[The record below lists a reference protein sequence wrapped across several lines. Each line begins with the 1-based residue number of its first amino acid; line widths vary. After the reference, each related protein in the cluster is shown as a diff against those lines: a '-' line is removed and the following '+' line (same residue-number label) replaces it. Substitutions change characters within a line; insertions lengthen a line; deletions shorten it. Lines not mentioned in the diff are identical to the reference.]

1 MNIRKNKSGNWEIRQ
16 MIDGKAYSKSI
27 KGKKPTEYEAMQI
40 ILAMAE
46 ADKKPTSISFRD
58 GAKQYIESR
67 KNVVSPATVR
77 EYTRKIDRL
86 PKWFTEK
93 DLYQIDQMDMQ
104 RLVNELSAD
113 HKTKTIHDFHGFAVG
128 VIRYFVPQTVFNTTF
143 KQNDRTER
151 YTPSKQEVETIL
163 EQADNTEYHIALQLA
178 CYSLRRSEI
187 CALLKS
193 DLTEDNQIHICK
205 AKVQDNDKEWVIKL
219 PKTEDSDRYVP
230 IDDAL
235 ADEIR
240 SLDREEVYPFA
251 PQNISNF
258 LRRTQE
264 KLNMPLFSVHCLRHY
279 YASTLHLAGVDDVT
293 IQKTGGWKNNSV
305 LKSTYTHSD
314 IAVNPQ
320 KQNQIRD
327 IINHKNQENQDQN

>member
-1 MNIRKNKSGNWEIRQ
+1 MNIRKNKSGSWEIRQ
-16 MIDGKAYSKSI
+16 MIDGKAYSKSV
-27 KGKKPTEYEAMQI
+27 KGKKPTEYEAIQLI
-40 ILAMAE
+40 MALVDAE
-46 ADKKPTSISFRD
+46 KKPTSISFRD
-58 GAKQYIESR
+58 GAIQYIDSR

-86 PKWFTEK
+86 PEWFTVK
-93 DLYQIDQMDMQ
+93 DIYQIDQQDMQ

-113 HKTKTIHDFHGFAVG
+113 HKAKTIHDFHGFCVG
-128 VIRYFVPQTVFNTTF
+128 VIRFFLPQTVFRTTF
-143 KQNDRTER
+143 KQNDCLER
-151 YTPSKQEVETIL
+151 YMPSKQEIETIL
-163 EQADNTEYHIALQLA
+163 KQAENTPYHIALQLA

-193 DLTEDNQIHICK
+193 DLTDDNQIHVCR
-205 AKVQDNDKEWVIKL
+205 AKVQDINKKWVIKV

-240 SLDREEVYPFA
+240 SLDREEIYPFS

-279 YASTLHLAGVDDVT
+279 YASTLHMAGVDDIT

-305 LKSTYTHSD
+305 LKSRYTHSD
-314 IAVNPQ
+314 IAINPQ
-320 KQNQIRD
+320 KQNQIRN
-327 IINHKNQENQDQN
+327 IINQKTTDNQGAV

>member
-1 MNIRKNKSGNWEIRQ
+1 MNIRKNKSGNWEIRL
-16 MIDGKAYSKSI
+16 MIDGKSYSKTV
-27 KGKKPTEYEAMQI
+27 KGKKPTEFDAMRIIMETVEA
-40 ILAMAE
+40 E
-46 ADKKPTSISFRD
+46 KKPTAISFSD
-58 GAKQYIESR
+58 GAKKYIKSR
-67 KNVVSPATVR
+67 ENVVSPATVR

-93 DLYQIDQMDMQ
+93 NIYDIDQQDMQ
-104 RLVNELSAD
+104 KLVNELSVD
-113 HKTKTIHDFHGFAVG
+113 HKSKTVHDFHGFCVG

-151 YTPSKQEVETIL
+151 YMPSKQEVETIL
-163 EQADNTEYHIALQLA
+163 KQAENTEYHIALQLA

-193 DLTEDNQIHICK
+193 DLTADNQIHVCK

-230 IDDAL
+230 IDEDL
-235 ADEIR
+235 ANEIR

-258 LRRTQE
+258 LRRTQK

-279 YASTLHLAGVDDVT
+279 YASVAHMAGIDDIT

-305 LKSTYTHSD
+305 LKSSYTHSD
-314 IAVNPQ
+314 ILINKE
-320 KQNQIRD
+320 KQDKIRQI
-327 IINHKNQENQDQN
+327 ISGKG

>member
-1 MNIRKNKSGNWEIRQ
+1 MNIRRNRSGNWEIRQ
-16 MIDGKAYSKSI
+16 MIDGKSYQMTV
-27 KGKKPTEYEAMQI
+27 KGKKPSEYDALQLIMAMVDQ
-40 ILAMAE
+40 
-46 ADKKPTSISFRD
+46 DKKPDAISFRD
-58 GAKQYIESR
+58 GANEYIRSR
-67 KNVVSPATVR
+67 ENVVSPATVR

-86 PKWFTEK
+86 PEWFTEK
-93 DLYQIDQMDMQ
+93 DIYKIDQMDMQ

-113 HKTKTIHDFHGFAVG
+113 HKAKTIHDFHGFCVG
-128 VIRYFVPQTVFNTTF
+128 VIRFFVPQTIFRTTF

-151 YTPSKQEVETIL
+151 YMPSKQEVETIL
-163 EQADNTEYHIALQLA
+163 KQAEGTEYHIALQLA

-193 DLTEDNQIHICK
+193 DLTDNNQIHVCR
-205 AKVQDNDKEWVIKL
+205 AKVQNKDKEWVIKV

-240 SLDREEVYPFA
+240 SLDREEIYPFA

-258 LRRTQE
+258 LRRTQI
-264 KLNMPLFSVHCLRHY
+264 KLNMPLFSIHCLRHY
-279 YASTLHLAGVDDVT
+279 YASTLHMAGVDDIT

-305 LKSTYTHSD
+305 LKSRYTHSD

-320 KQNQIRD
+320 KQNQIRE
-327 IINHKNQENQDQN
+327 IIKH

>member
-1 MNIRKNKSGNWEIRQ
+1 MNIRKNRSDNWEIRQ
-16 MIDGKAYSKSI
+16 MVDGKMYQTTV
-27 KGKKPTEYEAMQI
+27 KGKKPSDYDAMRI
-40 ILAMAE
+40 IMAVIE
-46 ADKKPTSISFRD
+46 ADKKPTAISFRD

-104 RLVNELSAD
+104 RLVNELSTN
-113 HKTKTIHDFHGFAVG
+113 HKAKTIHDVHGFCVG
-128 VIRYFVPQTVFNTTF
+128 VIRYFVPQAVFNTTY
-143 KQNDRTER
+143 KQNDRKER
-151 YTPSKQEVETIL
+151 YTPSKEEVETIL
-163 EQADNTEYHIALQLA
+163 KHAENTEYHIPLQLA

-193 DLTEDNQIHICK
+193 DLTDDNQIHVCS
-205 AKVQDNDKEWVIKL
+205 AKVLEVNKKWVIKV
-219 PKTEDSDRYVP
+219 PKTENSDRYIP

-258 LRRTQE
+258 LRRMQD
-264 KLNMPLFSVHCLRHY
+264 KLNMPHFSVHCLRHY
-279 YASTLHLAGVDDVT
+279 YASRLHMAGIDDIT

-314 IAVNPQ
+314 IQINKE
-320 KQNQIRD
+320 KQDKIRD
-327 IINHKNQENQDQN
+327 IIH

>member
-16 MIDGKAYSKSI
+16 MIDGKAYSKSV

-40 ILAMAE
+40 IMAMVDAE
-46 ADKKPTSISFRD
+46 KKPTSISFRD
-58 GAKQYIESR
+58 GANQYIASR
-67 KNVVSPATVR
+67 ENVVSPATVR

-86 PKWFTEK
+86 PTWFTEK
-93 DLYQIDQMDMQ
+93 DLYKIDQMDMQ
-104 RLVNELSAD
+104 RLVNELSSN
-113 HKTKTIHDFHGFAVG
+113 HKAKTIHDFHGFCVG
-128 VIRYFVPQTVFNTTF
+128 VIRYFAPQMVFHTTF
-143 KQNDRTER
+143 KQNDRLER
-151 YTPSKQEVETIL
+151 YTPSKAEVETIL
-163 EQADNTEYHIALQLA
+163 ERAEDTEYHIPLQLA

-193 DLTEDNQIHICK
+193 DLTDDNQIHVCK
-205 AKVQDNDKEWVIKL
+205 AKVQNIDRKWVIKV

-230 IDDAL
+230 IDDDL
-235 ADEIR
+235 ANEIR

-258 LRRTQE
+258 LLRTQK

-279 YASTLHLAGVDDVT
+279 YASVAHMAGIDDIT

-305 LKSTYTHSD
+305 LKSSYTHSD
-314 IAVNPQ
+314 ILINKE
-320 KQNQIRD
+320 KQDKIRQI
-327 IINHKNQENQDQN
+327 ISGKG

>member
-1 MNIRKNKSGNWEIRQ
+1 MNIRKNKSGNWEIRL
-16 MIDGKAYSKSI
+16 MIDGKSYSKSV
-27 KGKKPTEYEAMQI
+27 KGKKPTECDALQMIMDMIKAGE
-40 ILAMAE
+40 
-46 ADKKPTSISFRD
+46 KPTSISFRN

-86 PKWFTEK
+86 PEWFTEK
-93 DLYQIDQMDMQ
+93 DLYKIDQQDMQ
-104 RLVNELSAD
+104 RLVNELSVD
-113 HKTKTIHDFHGFAVG
+113 HKAKTIHDAHGFCVG

-163 EQADNTEYHIALQLA
+163 KQAENTPYHIALQLA

-193 DLTEDNQIHICK
+193 DLTDDNKIHVCK
-205 AKVQDNDKEWVIKL
+205 AKVQDNDKKWVIKL

-230 IDDAL
+230 IDEDL

-279 YASTLHLAGVDDVT
+279 YASTLHMAGVDDIT

-305 LKSTYTHSD
+305 LKSSYTHSD
-314 IAVNPQ
+314 IAVNSQ
-320 KQNQIRD
+320 KQNQIRE
-327 IINHKNQENQDQN
+327 IINPKSKDKKSKK

>member
-1 MNIRKNKSGNWEIRQ
+1 MNIRKNKSGNWEIRL
-16 MIDGKAYSKSI
+16 MIDGKSYSKTV
-27 KGKKPTEYEAMQI
+27 KGKKPTEFDAMRIIMEMVEA
-40 ILAMAE
+40 E
-46 ADKKPTSISFRD
+46 KKPTAISFSD
-58 GAKQYIESR
+58 GAKKYIKSR
-67 KNVVSPATVR
+67 ENVVSPATVR

-93 DLYQIDQMDMQ
+93 NIYDIDQQDMQ
-104 RLVNELSAD
+104 KLVNELSVD
-113 HKTKTIHDFHGFAVG
+113 HKSKTVHDFHGFAVG
-128 VIRYFVPQTVFNTTF
+128 VIRYFIPKTMFNTTF

-151 YTPSKQEVETIL
+151 YMPSKQEVETIL
-163 EQADNTEYHIALQLA
+163 KQAENTEYHIALQLA

-187 CALLKS
+187 CALLKN
-193 DLTEDNQIHICK
+193 DLTADNQIHVCK
-205 AKVQDNDKEWVIKL
+205 AKVQNNDKKWVIKS

-258 LRRTQE
+258 LRRTQK

-279 YASTLHLAGVDDVT
+279 YASVAHMAGIDDIT

-305 LKSTYTHSD
+305 LKSSYTHSD
-314 IAVNPQ
+314 ILINKE
-320 KQNQIRD
+320 KQDKIRQI
-327 IINHKNQENQDQN
+327 ISGKG

>member
-1 MNIRKNKSGNWEIRQ
+1 MNIRKNKSGNWEIRL
-16 MIDGKAYSKSI
+16 MIDGKSYQKTV
-27 KGKKPTEYEAMQI
+27 KGKKPSEFDAMRI
-40 ILAMAE
+40 IMEMIDAE
-46 ADKKPTSISFRD
+46 KKPMSVSFRD
-58 GAKQYIESR
+58 GAKQYIDNR
-67 KNVVSPATVR
+67 KNVVSPTTVR

-93 DLYQIDQMDMQ
+93 DLYQIDQQDMQ
-104 RLVNELSAD
+104 RLVNELSVG
-113 HKTKTIHDFHGFAVG
+113 HKAKTIHDFHGFCVG
-128 VIRYFVPQTVFNTTF
+128 VIRYFIPQTVFNTTF

-151 YTPSKQEVETIL
+151 YTPSKQEIETIL
-163 EQADNTEYHIALQLA
+163 KQAENTEYHIALQLA

-193 DLTEDNQIHICK
+193 DLTADNQIHVCK
-205 AKVQDNDKEWVIKL
+205 AKVQDNNKEWVIKA

-258 LRRTQE
+258 LRRTQK
-264 KLNMPLFSVHCLRHY
+264 KLNMPLFSVHCLRHF
-279 YASTLHLAGVDDVT
+279 YASTLHMAGVDDIT

-314 IAVNPQ
+314 IQINKE
-320 KQNQIRD
+320 KQDKIRY
-327 IINHKNQENQDQN
+327 IIH